1 MKITKQ
7 FDFCMAHRLTFHKGK
22 CYNLH
27 GHNYLLEV
35 EVEGDVDE
43 NGFVMDFGDLKEMVK
58 PFVERLDHS
67 LWIYK
72 EDKILMETYKIEMD
86 RLFRRNIMETE
97 STAEN
102 IAKWFHQKISERFGT
117 MYELFSFKIKIWE
130 TPTSFAEYDGG

>member
-35 EVEGDVDE
+35 EVEGKLDE
-43 NGFVMDFGDLKEMVK
+43 NGFVMDFGDLKEIVK
-58 PFVERLDHS
+58 PFVEWLDHS
-67 LWIYK
+67 LWVYNRDEILIEAHKIYG
-72 EDKILMETYKIEMD
+72 METFKT
-86 RLFRRNIMETE
+86 NIMDME

-102 IAKWFHQKISERFGT
+102 IAKWFWQQLKLHTPDQLDMLRRIRV
-117 MYELFSFKIKIWE
+117 WE
-130 TPTSFAEYDGG
+130 TSTSYAEYDGT